1 MTKGHPRSRCARS
14 QLTQTF
20 AQGLTPLPSLRE
32 ARASR
37 WFEAMPK
44 APSDGLRSGGH
55 AHLLVRVSD
64 IGLQRV
70 GSDPQ
75 IVGDRVIPETLGY
88 AGEHLHFAPAET
100 KFVAPRR
107 RSLARLL
114 SSDLKVVRRP
124 ALVTSPVATTTRR
137 TVPQSMQARAADVR
151 DT

>member
-1 MTKGHPRSRCARS
+1 
-14 QLTQTF
+14 
-20 AQGLTPLPSLRE
+20 
-32 ARASR
+32 
-37 WFEAMPK
+37 MPE
-44 APSDGLRSGGH
+44 APSHGLRSGGH

-64 IGLQRV
+64 IGLKRV
-70 GSDPQ
+70 RSDPQ

-107 RSLARLL
+107 RSLATLL

-137 TVPQSMQARAADVR
+137 TVPLDISHASKSGRRARHLKGWTRWRPCFTPLPASTIGFDVGP
-151 DT
+151 DA